1 MGDDGIG
8 RAKAGSE
15 PALWSSS
22 VASPA
27 PIALL
32 IRPARPRAV
41 GLATVRA
48 CARVWP
54 WPGLSAEHAV
64 AVETERL
71 LRWWCARR
79 SWYPDARHRHAL
91 RSLALPDPALEADLT
106 EEPPL

>member
-32 IRPARPRAV
+32 IRPLRPRAV
-41 GLATVRA
+41 EQATVRA

-54 WPGLSAEHAV
+54 WLGLRTPS
-64 AVETERL
+64 L
-71 LRWWCARR
+71 LRPRGCFDGGARDGVGIPTLVTATRCAR
-79 SWYPDARHRHAL
+79 
-91 RSLALPDPALEADLT
+91 
-106 EEPPL
+106 

>member
-27 PIALL
+27 PAPISDL
-32 IRPARPRAV
+32 IRPLRPRAV
-41 GLATVRA
+41 
-48 CARVWP
+48 
-54 WPGLSAEHAV
+54 AV

-79 SWYPDARHRHAL
+79 SWYPDPRHRHAL
-91 RSLALPDPALEADLT
+91 RSLALPDSALEADLT